1 MSFAT
6 DCPRGHKTN
15 PSLVFSTPHCIVL
28 KLFPGF
34 CFPVIKASGGSIKS
48 S

>member
-6 DCPRGHKTN
+6 DYPRGHKTN
-15 PSLVFSTPHCIVL
+15 PSLVFSRSQYIVL